1 MPDYVSTQSGAPQ
14 PDRRKHMAGQRQS
27 DLWGQDLWGQV
38 LNLELLWIDEI
49 GLRGS

>member
-1 MPDYVSTQSGAPQ
+1 MPNCASAQSGAPK
-14 PDRRKHMAGQRQS
+14 PDGRNRMAGQRQS
-27 DLWGQDLWGQV
+27 DLWGQGLWGQV